1 MTRISLDKLRV
12 FSAGWSFLDNEGKP
26 LVGEIEFYD
35 NDDLSRPCEIYNIS
49 GTVTSN
55 PMHTTTTGRCVIP
68 VYLENDKIY
77 RVYYYKYTSGGRQLQ
92 YSVTIPKNM
101 FVFPEIDPLDQNTVT
116 YISNAS
122 VFGSTWGIPWQDG
135 HVYGLLGYNK
145 PGDTEIVYYNCKKR
159 TANDPQPNGGSVIV
173 AIGEDPEDPDD
184 RYTMTLIPVDS
195 KYFDVKHFGV
205 TPSLTNSVNL
215 GQLTNCDAYCQANGL
230 TMSFSPIYD
239 VDNNLY
245 IRQYNFENCN
255 YTFTSPLYA
264 DNTTSLNFVNSNVTM
279 TFDNCKPHVI
289 VDQNSSIVIKGERLY
304 YSSIANGSESRI
316 SLQPSRTLVIDA
328 YSDSVIFANNCDVI
342 IDVKGI
348 NSYNLQ
354 NCQIFSDGNIDGSLY
369 HTFNNCTLKY
379 AMFYNNSDGYDFVS
393 RLSLYGNTYDEAWPG
408 AYQLY
413 MKAKDTSITT
423 IDLQNIVFSNIDSR
437 FRLNYYSPKIL
448 KNVTLRSTLYYKTAY
463 GPDITLENVSCGT
476 GGSVQADSPDR
487 NPNSNFVKL
496 TVRNSTIS
504 GNMYVRDCI
513 FENSTLTGSS
523 FINCL
528 RTGIFTNSIFEKDA
542 LLETGYDSRLYNNI
556 IKSHVDIWPSYS
568 ATTDYGDEWG
578 GEYTSLSYSCEI
590 MNNTFDCAGT
600 LDHGFVYFMRTKS
613 DETVLPEYGTYVSKK
628 VRIANNVVVELPG
641 TGNTTRN
648 PPDSDI
654 SNEFDRFVRFD
665 PTRILSYS
673 GAYVYSNNTGD
684 GFSSSIGAY
693 FAVVKKTDAVNS
705 KVPVISFFDP
715 NQTSGN
721 EITLYMYASQF
732 MFCFGELYSKRMWNA
747 HVSIRSNGNS
757 YRINCPDDSS
767 YSIAHPSSAEQFFS
781 QNYTNIEGYL
791 HVQVGRNKFLLSSGT
806 SQFNPILLNIGK
818 TVNVGQ
824 IYWLNIEIKEDAW
837 LMTHARDV

>member
-1 MTRISLDKLRV
+1 MARISLDKLRV

-35 NDDLSRPCEIYNIS
+35 NDDLSRPCEIYDAY
-49 GTVTSN
+49 GTVLSN
-55 PMHTTTTGRCVIP
+55 PIETTTTGRCIIP
-68 VYLENDKIY
+68 VYLENNKIY

-92 YSVTIPKNM
+92 YSVTIPKNI
-101 FVFPEIDPLDQNTVT
+101 FVFPEIDPSVEQNVT
-116 YISNAS
+116 YISNTS
-122 VFGSTWGIPWQDG
+122 VFDMITGIPWQDG
-135 HVYGLLGYNK
+135 HIYGLLGYNRS
-145 PGDTEIVYYNCKKR
+145 GDTEIVYYNCKKR
-159 TANDPQPNGGSVIV
+159 TVNDPQPNGGSVFV

-205 TPSLTNSVNL
+205 MPSLVNSVNL
-215 GQLTNCDAYCQANGL
+215 GQLANCNDYCQANGL
-230 TMSFSPIYD
+230 TMYFSPIYD

-255 YTFTSPLYA
+255 YTFASTVYA
-264 DNTTSLNFVNSNVTM
+264 DYTTSLNFVNSNVTM
-279 TFDNCKPHVI
+279 TFDDCRPRVI
-289 VDQNSSIVIKGERLY
+289 ADQDSSIVIKGERLY
-304 YSSIANGSESRI
+304 YSSITNGSESRI

-328 YSDSVIFANNCDVI
+328 YSDSVISANNCDVI

-379 AMFYNNSDGYDFVS
+379 AMFYNNSDAYDFVS

-413 MKAKDTSITT
+413 MKSKDMSIST
-423 IDLQNIVFSNIDSR
+423 IDLKNIIFSNIDSR
-437 FRLNYYSPKIL
+437 FRLNFYGSKIL
-448 KNVTLRSTLYYKTAY
+448 KNVTLRTTLYYKTAY
-463 GPDITLENVSCGT
+463 GADITLENVTCGT
-476 GGSVQADSPDR
+476 GGSVQAESADR
-487 NPNSNFVKL
+487 NPNSNFVGL

-504 GNMYVRDCI
+504 GNIYVRECL
-513 FENSTLTGSS
+513 FENSTLTGNS

-528 RTGIFTNSIFEKDA
+528 RAGIFTNSIFEKDT

-568 ATTDYGDEWG
+568 VTTDFGDEWV
-578 GEYTSLSYSCEI
+578 GEYTSPSYSCEI

-641 TGNTTRN
+641 SGNTTLN
-648 PPDSDI
+648 PPYSDLG
-654 SNEFDRFVRFD
+654 NNVARFVRFD
-665 PTRILSYS
+665 PTRILQYS

-684 GFSSSIGAY
+684 GFGSSIGFY
-693 FAVVKKTDAVNS
+693 CQVVKKADATIS
-705 KVPVISFFDP
+705 QKPVISFFDP

-732 MFCFGELYSKRMWNA
+732 MFCFGEQYSKRMWNA
-747 HVSIRSNGNS
+747 HVTIRSNGNS
-757 YRINCPDDSS
+757 YRIDCPDDSS
-767 YSIAHPSSAEQFFS
+767 YSISHPSESEQLFS
-781 QNYTNIEGYL
+781 QNYTVIEGYL

-818 TVNVGQ
+818 TVNVGEN
-824 IYWLNIEIKEDAW
+824 YWLNIEIKEDAW
-837 LMTHARDV
+837 LMTHARG

>member
-1 MTRISLDKLRV
+1 MALISWDKLRI
-12 FSAGWSFLDNEGKP
+12 FSAGWSFIDNDGNP

-35 NDDLSRPCEIYNIS
+35 NDDLSKPCEIYDWSRLPTENPAQTTSS
-49 GTVTSN
+49 GRLWN
-55 PMHTTTTGRCVIP
+55 P

-77 RVYYYKYTSGGRQLQ
+77 RVYYYKYIQGGRELQ
-92 YSVTIPKNM
+92 YSVTIPKNT
-101 FVFPEIDPLDQNTVT
+101 FVFPETDPSAQNNVT
-116 YISNAS
+116 YISSAS
-122 VFGSTWGIPWQDG
+122 VFNSISGIPWQDG

-159 TANDPQPNGGSVIV
+159 TENDPDENGGSVFI
-173 AIGEDPEDPDD
+173 AIGEDGEDPDD
-184 RYTMTLIPVDS
+184 FFTMTLIPTDS

-205 TPSLTNSVNL
+205 MPSLVNSVIL
-215 GQLTNCDAYCQANGL
+215 GQLANCDAYCQANGL

-239 VDNNLY
+239 VDNKLY

-255 YTFTSPLYA
+255 YTFTSPVYA
-264 DNTTSLNFVNSNVTM
+264 DDTTSMNFVNSNVTM
-279 TFDNCKPHVI
+279 EFDNCKPQVI
-289 VDQNSSIVIKGERLY
+289 ADQNSSVVIKGERLF
-304 YSSIANGSESRI
+304 YSSVTNGSESRI
-316 SLQPSRTLVIDA
+316 SLQPSSTLVIDT
-328 YSDSVIFANNCDVI
+328 YSDSVVSASNCDVI
-342 IDVKGI
+342 INVKGI

-354 NCQIFSDGNIDGSLY
+354 NCQIYSEGNIDGSLY

-379 AMFYNNSDGYDFVS
+379 VMFYNNSNAYDFVS
-393 RLSLYGNTYDEAWPG
+393 KLSLYGNTYDEAWPG
-408 AYQLY
+408 AFQLY
-413 MKAKDTSITT
+413 MMAKDTAIMT
-423 IDLQNIVFSNIDSR
+423 IDLKNIVFSNIDSR

-448 KNVTLRSTLYYKTAY
+448 KNAILRSTLYYKTAY
-463 GPDITLENVSCGT
+463 GPGITLENVSCDT
-476 GGSVQADSPDR
+476 GGSIQADSPDR

-496 TVRNSTIS
+496 TVKNSTIS

-513 FENSTLTGSS
+513 FENSTLYGNS

-641 TGNTTRN
+641 TGNTALN
-648 PPDSDI
+648 SAGSDI
-654 SNEFDRFVRFD
+654 SNTTDRFVRFD
-665 PTRILSYS
+665 PTRILTYS

-684 GFSSSIGAY
+684 GFSSTQDAY
-693 FAVVKKTDAVNS
+693 YPVVRKDVALTS
-705 KVPVISFFDP
+705 KVPVLSFL
-715 NQTSGN
+715 GN
-721 EITLYMYASQF
+721 NETYGSVIGFYMFASQF

-747 HVSIRSNGNS
+747 HVTIRSNSNS
-757 YRINCPDDSS
+757 FRIDCPNDSS
-767 YSIAHPSSAEQFFS
+767 YSIAHPEKSNELFQD
-781 QNYTNIEGYL
+781 NYTAIDVYL
-791 HVQVGRNKFLLSSGT
+791 HIQVGHNKFLISSNEN
-806 SQFNPILLNIGK
+806 QFNPMPIALGK
-818 TVNVGQ
+818 SVTAGDL
-824 IYWLNIEIKEDAW
+824 YWLNIEVKEDAW
-837 LMTHARDV
+837 IMTHINEQ